1 MKIILNNKPV
11 TFDTEQLT
19 INQIIEQM
27 NFSYSFFV
35 TKLNGELIRKEKR
48 DSTYVKNGDNLLILN
63 QISGG

>member
-1 MKIILNNKPV
+1 MKIILNNKPQ